1 MTDKEILYYYIKLRD
16 VNRPIGVREAQ
27 RILGFK
33 SPGKSQ
39 RLLNKL
45 VKLGLATRN
54 SEGKFMVS
62 KDPPLELI
70 GKLIIRGRV
79 VPRVLVLAIYST
91 TLSTLYIALAKP
103 ALDVTLV
110 LYLLTIPLWVSAIS
124 EIIELRKRW
133 K

>member
-1 MTDKEILYYYIKLRD
+1 MTDREILKYYIKLKD
-16 VNRPIGVREAQ
+16 LNHPVGVREAQ

-39 RLLNKL
+39 RVLNKL

-54 SEGKFMVS
+54 NEGKYIIS

-70 GKLIIRGRV
+70 GKLVIRGRV
-79 VPRVLVLAIYST
+79 IPKVLILAIYNT
-91 TLSTLYIALAKP
+91 TLSTTYILLAKP
-103 ALDVTLV
+103 TLDVTLL
-110 LYLLTIPLWVSAIS
+110 LYLLSIPLWVASIT
-124 EIIELRKRW
+124 EIIELKKRW

>member
-1 MTDKEILYYYIKLRD
+1 MTDREILKYYIKLKD
-16 VNRPIGVREAQ
+16 LNHPVGVREAQ

-39 RLLNKL
+39 RVLNKL

-54 SEGKFMVS
+54 NEGKYIIS

-70 GKLIIRGRV
+70 GKLVIRGRV
-79 VPRVLVLAIYST
+79 IPKVLILAIYST
-91 TLSTLYIALAKP
+91 TLSTTYILLAKP
-103 ALDVTLV
+103 TLDVTLL
-110 LYLLTIPLWVSAIS
+110 LYLLSIPLWVASIT
-124 EIIELRKRW
+124 EIIELKKRW

>member
-1 MTDKEILYYYIKLRD
+1 LTDREILKYYIKLKD
-16 VNRPIGVREAQ
+16 LNHPVGVREAQ

-39 RLLNKL
+39 RVLNKL

-54 SEGKFMVS
+54 NEGKYIIS

-70 GKLIIRGRV
+70 GKLVIRGRV
-79 VPRVLVLAIYST
+79 IPKVLILAIYST
-91 TLSTLYIALAKP
+91 TLSTTYILLAKP
-103 ALDVTLV
+103 TLDVTLL
-110 LYLLTIPLWVSAIS
+110 LYLLSIPLWVASIT
-124 EIIELRKRW
+124 EIIELKKRW

>member
-1 MTDKEILYYYIKLRD
+1 MTDREILKYYIKLKD
-16 VNRPIGVREAQ
+16 LNHPVGVREAQ

-39 RLLNKL
+39 RVLNKL

-54 SEGKFMVS
+54 NEGKYIIS

-70 GKLIIRGRV
+70 GKLVIRGRV
-79 VPRVLVLAIYST
+79 IPKVLILAIYST
-91 TLSTLYIALAKP
+91 TLSTTYIILAKP
-103 ALDVTLV
+103 TLDVTLL
-110 LYLLTIPLWVSAIS
+110 LYLLSIPLWVASIT
-124 EIIELRKRW
+124 EIIELKKRW